1 MVLAV
6 IDMIYNSHMGDVYA
20 DDITDEFY
28 KLCILLEKSL
38 YGIHNISLMFENFW
52 INFNWLTFV
61 TIGVINS
68 IITIDML
75 TANNIAEYYKQRR
88 IIWRNIGFLSA
99 L

>member
-38 YGIHNISLMFENFW
+38 YGIHNISLMFKNF
-52 INFNWLTFV
+52 
-61 TIGVINS
+61 
-68 IITIDML
+68 
-75 TANNIAEYYKQRR
+75 
-88 IIWRNIGFLSA
+88 
-99 L
+99 